1 MSGITFPETREDDDM
16 TDAVTE
22 EPRDVETSGTGGSMK
37 FLTAQ
42 TTLAAAVDRV
52 LNVVP
57 QKTTMPVLGHL
68 LVEAKGSEVRIT
80 ATDLD
85 LTICT
90 SIEAVVNKEGS
101 VTLPAKR
108 FSEIVRQLDP
118 NTDVELDVHRANALI
133 TAGRANFRI
142 LGMGPDEFPKVP
154 PLTFKKGVSIPVET
168 LRMAI
173 QRTVYCVSKDETR
186 RALTGVLWELT
197 KDSMAMVGTDGHRLA
212 RICTPVEIQVDKAT
226 KCIVPTKALN
236 QVLRLLGE
244 GEDEATAVKFAEDH
258 VIFRFEKTTLF
269 TRLIE
274 GPFPKYEDVIP
285 KGNDKKVV
293 LKREEFLDALRR
305 VALLSDNLTHQVRV
319 AVKPD
324 LMTMSARTQ
333 DVGEA
338 QEEIEARYGGDE
350 IVMGFN
356 AHYLSELIRNVGTDD
371 VLLSLSSP
379 LNAGLVEPVEQGEG
393 ETYLCLIMPLRLVD

>member
-1 MSGITFPETREDDDM
+1 MSK
-16 TDAVTE
+16 AATE
-22 EPRDVETSGTGGSMK
+22 EATVSAKASSSSGTLK
-37 FLTAQ
+37 FRTPQ

-68 LVEAKGSEVRIT
+68 LVEAEGSQVKIT

-90 SIEAVVNKEGS
+90 TIDADVSRGGS
-101 VTLPAKR
+101 VTLPARR

-118 NTDVELDVHRANALI
+118 NADVELDVAKSNALI

-142 LGMGPDEFPKVP
+142 LGMAADEFPKVP
-154 PLTFKKGVSIPVET
+154 TLEFKKGTPVPGET
-168 LRMAI
+168 LRKAI
-173 QRTVYCVSKDETR
+173 QRTVYCVSRDETR
-186 RALTGVLWELT
+186 RALTGVLWELA
-197 KDSMAMVGTDGHRLA
+197 KDSMSMVGTDGHRLA
-212 RICTPVEIQVDKAT
+212 RISVPVEINVDKRT
-226 KCIVPTKALN
+226 DCIVPTKALN
-236 QVLRLLGE
+236 QVLRLVGE
-244 GEDEATAVKFAEDH
+244 AVEDSVSVKLADDH
-258 VIFRFEKTTLF
+258 VIFKFAKTTLF

-285 KGNDKKVV
+285 KKNDKKVV
-293 LKREEFLDALRR
+293 VKRDVFLDALRR
-305 VALLSDNLTHQVRV
+305 VSLLSDNLTHQVRV

-324 LMTMSARTQ
+324 QVTLSARTQ

-338 QEEIEARYGGDE
+338 QEEVEAQYGGDE

-356 AHYLSELIRNVGTDD
+356 AQYLGELLRNVSTED

-379 LNAGLVEPVEQGEG
+379 LNAGLVEPLEQGED
-393 ETYLCLIMPLRLVD
+393 ENYLCLIMPLRLVE

>member
-1 MSGITFPETREDDDM
+1 M
-16 TDAVTE
+16 TNAVTQ
-22 EPRDVETSGTGGSMK
+22 EPQGAAQTSGANGSMK

-42 TTLAAAVDRV
+42 TTLSAAVDRV

-68 LVEAKGSEVRIT
+68 LIEAKGAQVKIT

-90 SIEAVVNKEGS
+90 AIDAVIAKEGS

-108 FSEIVRQLDP
+108 FSEIVRQLDS
-118 NTDVELDVHRANALI
+118 NTDVELDVHRGNALI

-142 LGMGPDEFPKVP
+142 LGMGADEFPKVP
-154 PLTFKKGVSIPVET
+154 ALAFKKGVSIPSET
-168 LRMAI
+168 LRTAI

-186 RALTGVLWELT
+186 RALTGVLWELA

-212 RICTPVEIQVDKAT
+212 RISVPVDIASLEKAT
-226 KCIVPTKALN
+226 HCIVPTKALN

-244 GEDEATAVKFAEDH
+244 SQDDAAAVKFSDDH
-258 VIFRFEKTTLF
+258 VIFRFEHTTLF

-274 GPFPKYEDVIP
+274 GPFPKYTDVIP

-293 LKREEFLDALRR
+293 MKREAFLDALRR

-324 LMTMSARTQ
+324 TMTLSARTQ
-333 DVGEA
+333 DIGEA
-338 QEEIEARYGGDE
+338 QEEMEVQYGGDE

-356 AHYLSELIRNVGTDD
+356 AQYLGELLRNISTED
-371 VLLSLSSP
+371 VLMSLSSP

-393 ETYLCLIMPLRLVD
+393 HNYLCLIMPLRLVD

>member
-1 MSGITFPETREDDDM
+1 M
-16 TDAVTE
+16 TNAVTQ
-22 EPRDVETSGTGGSMK
+22 EPQGAAQTSGASGNMK

-68 LVEAKGSEVRIT
+68 LIEAKGAEVKIT

-90 SIEAVVNKEGS
+90 TIDAVVAKEGS

-108 FSEIVRQLDP
+108 FSEIVRQLDS
-118 NTDVELDVHRANALI
+118 NADVELDVHRGNALI

-142 LGMGPDEFPKVP
+142 LGMGADEFPKVP
-154 PLTFKKGVSIPVET
+154 ALAFKKGVNIPLET
-168 LRMAI
+168 LRTAI

-186 RALTGVLWELT
+186 RALTGVLWELA

-212 RICTPVEIQVDKAT
+212 RISVPVEISLDKAT
-226 KCIVPTKALN
+226 HCIVPTKALN
-236 QVLRLLGE
+236 QVMRLLGE
-244 GEDEATAVKFAEDH
+244 GDADAAAVKLADDH
-258 VIFRFEKTTLF
+258 VIFRFEHTTLF

-285 KGNDKKVV
+285 KGNDKKVI
-293 LKREEFLDALRR
+293 LKREAFLDALRR
-305 VALLSDNLTHQVRV
+305 VALLSDNLTHQVRL

-324 LMTMSARTQ
+324 VMTLSARTQ
-333 DVGEA
+333 DIGEA
-338 QEEIEARYGGDE
+338 QEELEVQYGGDE

-356 AHYLSELIRNVGTDD
+356 AQYLGELLRNVGTED

-393 ETYLCLIMPLRLVD
+393 QNYLCLIMPLRLVD

>member
-1 MSGITFPETREDDDM
+1 M
-16 TDAVTE
+16 TDAVTQ
-22 EPRDVETSGTGGSMK
+22 EPQAAAQTSGASGNMK

-57 QKTTMPVLGHL
+57 QKTTMPALGHL
-68 LVEAKGSEVRIT
+68 LIEAKGAEVRIT

-90 SIEAVVNKEGS
+90 TIDAVVAKDGS

-108 FSEIVRQLDP
+108 FSEIVRQLDS
-118 NTDVELDVHRANALI
+118 NGDVELDVHRGNALI

-142 LGMGPDEFPKVP
+142 LGMGADEFPKVP
-154 PLTFKKGVSIPVET
+154 ALAFKKGVNIPVET
-168 LRMAI
+168 LRTAI

-186 RALTGVLWELT
+186 RALTGVLWELA

-212 RICTPVEIQVDKAT
+212 RISVPVEISIEKAT
-226 KCIVPTKALN
+226 HCIVPTKALN
-236 QVLRLLGE
+236 QVLRLLGD
-244 GEDEATAVKFAEDH
+244 GDDEVAAVKLSEDH
-258 VIFRFEKTTLF
+258 VIFRFEHTTLF

-293 LKREEFLDALRR
+293 LKRDAFLDALRR

-324 LMTMSARTQ
+324 VMTLSARTQ
-333 DVGEA
+333 DIGEA
-338 QEEIEARYGGDE
+338 QEELEAQYGGDE

-356 AHYLSELIRNVGTDD
+356 AQYLGELLRNISTED
-371 VLLSLSSP
+371 VLMSLSSP
-379 LNAGLVEPVEQGEG
+379 LNAGLVEPVEQGKG
-393 ETYLCLIMPLRLVD
+393 QNYLCLIMPLRLVD

>member
-1 MSGITFPETREDDDM
+1 MSKT
-16 TDAVTE
+16 ATE
-22 EPRDVETSGTGGSMK
+22 EAKVTGATPSSSGTLK
-37 FLTAQ
+37 FRTPQ

-57 QKTTMPVLGHL
+57 QKTTMPVLGHM
-68 LVEAKGSEVRIT
+68 LVEASGSQVKIT

-90 SIEAVVNKEGS
+90 TIDADVSREGS
-101 VTLPAKR
+101 VTLPARR
-108 FSEIVRQLDP
+108 FSEIVRQLDS
-118 NTDVELDVHRANALI
+118 NADVELDVAKSNALI

-142 LGMGPDEFPKVP
+142 LGMAADEFPKVP
-154 PLTFKKGVSIPVET
+154 ALAFKKGVPLPAET
-168 LRMAI
+168 LRKAI
-173 QRTVYCVSKDETR
+173 QRTVYCVSRDETR
-186 RALTGVLWELT
+186 RALTGVLWELA

-212 RICTPVEIQVDKAT
+212 RISVPAEIEVEKRTD
-226 KCIVPTKALN
+226 CIVPTKALN
-236 QVLRLLGE
+236 QVLRLVGE
-244 GEDEATAVKFAEDH
+244 TVEDTVHVKLADDH
-258 VIFRFEKTTLF
+258 VIFRFAKTILF

-293 LKREEFLDALRR
+293 VKRDVFLDALRR
-305 VALLSDNLTHQVRV
+305 VSLLSDNLTHQVRV

-324 LMTMSARTQ
+324 LVTLSARTQ

-338 QEEIEARYGGDE
+338 QEEVEAQYGGDE

-356 AHYLSELIRNVGTDD
+356 AQYLGELLRNVSTED

-379 LNAGLVEPVEQGEG
+379 LNAGLVEPSEQGED
-393 ETYLCLIMPLRLVD
+393 ENYLCLIMPLRLVD

>member
-1 MSGITFPETREDDDM
+1 MTNAATEDPHAAAEATPSSGN
-16 TDAVTE
+16 
-22 EPRDVETSGTGGSMK
+22 MK

-68 LVEAKGSEVRIT
+68 LFEAKGSEVKVT

-90 SIEAVVNKEGS
+90 TIDAVVSKEGT
-101 VTLPAKR
+101 VTLPARR

-118 NTDVELDVHRANALI
+118 NSDVELDVHRSNALI

-142 LGMGPDEFPKVP
+142 LGMGADEFPKVP
-154 PLTFKKGVSIPVET
+154 AMTFKKGVTIPCDT
-168 LRMAI
+168 LRKSI

-197 KDSMAMVGTDGHRLA
+197 KDTMAMVGTDGHRLA
-212 RICTPVEIQVDKAT
+212 RISVPSEIGVEKSTQ
-226 KCIVPTKALN
+226 CIVPTKALN
-236 QVLRLLGE
+236 QVLRLLGDAV
-244 GEDEATAVKFAEDH
+244 EDAVSVKLAEDH
-258 VIFRFEKTTLF
+258 VIFRFETTTLF

-285 KGNDKKVV
+285 KANDKKVV
-293 LKREEFLDALRR
+293 LKRDAFLDALRR
-305 VALLSDNLTHQVRV
+305 VSLLSDTLTHQVRI

-324 LMTMSARTQ
+324 TMVLSARTQ
-333 DVGEA
+333 DIGEA
-338 QEEIEARYGGDE
+338 QEEIEVQYGGDE

-356 AHYLSELIRNVGTDD
+356 AQYLGELLRNMSSDEALV
-371 VLLSLSSP
+371 SLSSP
-379 LNAGLVEPVEQGEG
+379 LNAGLVEPVGQGEG
-393 ETYLCLIMPLRLVD
+393 ENYLCLIMPLRLVD

>member
-1 MSGITFPETREDDDM
+1 M
-16 TDAVTE
+16 TKAVTE
-22 EPRDVETSGTGGSMK
+22 EPNAVADTPSSSGSMK

-68 LVEAKGSEVRIT
+68 LLEAKGAQVTIT

-90 SIEAVVNKEGS
+90 TIDAVVSKDGT

-118 NTDVELDVHRANALI
+118 NSDVELDVHRSNALI

-142 LGMGPDEFPKVP
+142 LGMGAEEFPKVP
-154 PLTFKKGVSIPVET
+154 ALAFKKGVTIPCDT
-168 LRMAI
+168 LRKAI
-173 QRTVYCVSKDETR
+173 QRTIYSVSKDETR
-186 RALTGVLWELT
+186 RALTGVLWELS

-212 RICTPVEIQVDKAT
+212 RISVPVEIAVEKAT
-226 KCIVPTKALN
+226 SCIVPTKALN
-236 QVLRLLGE
+236 QALRLLGE
-244 GEDEATAVKFAEDH
+244 AVEDAVGVKLAEDH
-258 VIFRFEKTTLF
+258 VIFRFEATTLF

-285 KGNDKKVV
+285 RNNDKRIV
-293 LKREEFLDALRR
+293 LKREAFLDALRR
-305 VALLSDNLTHQVRV
+305 VALLSDTLTHQVRI
-319 AVKPD
+319 AVKAD
-324 LMTMSARTQ
+324 SMVLSARTQ
-333 DVGEA
+333 DIGEA
-338 QEEIEARYGGDE
+338 QEEIEVQYGGDE

-356 AHYLSELIRNVGTDD
+356 AQYLSELLRNISSEDALV
-371 VLLSLSSP
+371 SLSSP
-379 LNAGLVEPVEQGEG
+379 LNAGLVEPVDQGEG
-393 ETYLCLIMPLRLVD
+393 ENYLCLIMPLRLVD

>member
-1 MSGITFPETREDDDM
+1 MSKATAEE
-16 TDAVTE
+16 AHVTGNTG
-22 EPRDVETSGTGGSMK
+22 VSGTMK

-68 LVEAKGSEVRIT
+68 LLEASGSQITIT

-85 LTICT
+85 LTIST
-90 SIEAVVNKEGS
+90 TIEAEISKEGAI
-101 VTLPAKR
+101 TLPAKR

-118 NTDVELDVHRANALI
+118 NEDVKLDIHKANALI
-133 TAGRANFRI
+133 TAGRATFRI
-142 LGMGPDEFPKVP
+142 HGMGAEEFPKVP
-154 PLTFKKGVSIPVET
+154 TLAFKKGTVIPGET
-168 LRMAI
+168 LRKAI
-173 QRTVYCVSKDETR
+173 QRTVFCVSKDETR
-186 RALTGVLWELT
+186 RALTGVLWELN
-197 KDSMAMVGTDGHRLA
+197 KDSMAMIGTDGHRLA
-212 RICTPVEIQVDKAT
+212 RISLPIEIAVDKKT
-226 KCIVPTKALN
+226 ECIVPTKALN

-244 GEDEATAVKFAEDH
+244 GVDEGVNVKLAEDH

-285 KGNDKKVV
+285 KGNDKKVIV
-293 LKREEFLDALRR
+293 KREMFLDALRR

-319 AVKPD
+319 AVTTD
-324 LMTMSARTQ
+324 LVTLSARTQ

-338 QEEIEARYGGDE
+338 QEEVEAQYGGEE

-356 AHYLSELIRNVGTDD
+356 AQYFGELLRNVSTEDA
-371 VLLSLSSP
+371 LLSLSSP
-379 LNAGLVEPVEQGEG
+379 LNAGLVEPLEQGED
-393 ETYLCLIMPLRLVD
+393 ENYLCLIMPLRLVD